1 MSCSNNAERPP
12 RPDFTQLTWGME
24 EFPKPPQKNV
34 LSDTEGNWEL
44 GDINLKEK
52 ASAVFLCS
60 NIS

>member
-1 MSCSNNAERPP
+1 MSCGNNAERPP

-44 GDINLKEK
+44 GLVVILGE
-52 ASAVFLCS
+52 
-60 NIS
+60 